1 MNAHYNRSLLNTLR
15 APLQESLLQ
24 MADQCSQVMQGA
36 RHPHAMDLGESA
48 NRVTG
53 SLEMIGCTAL
63 AKVAATVE
71 TVCGRL
77 PEYERNGWTHEQAV
91 GHAKDVHVVIQ
102 GMLKHLRDL
111 ADDRADLPVR
121 LWPSWARLVE
131 RMGEQ
136 APNPEELFEIDPN
149 FTDLTFAT
157 LDQDYLRKV
166 VDTAII
172 RSEEILRLLEKAER
186 AEQVEPALQKGSS
199 LFDWLYGLLHRRGFQ
214 GYWLVLRAR
223 VALGLLQGSSAWWP
237 KEAWSRLFDQALL
250 ELHKFREDNLKVQ
263 PSRLEEA
270 LAPLLQRWP
279 LSWTMAHP
287 ALLEFDQRFGM
298 AGFWKTVDEV
308 RDTQAMMRQ
317 EEFLGHQ
324 EAMGAKLMALRKAWN
339 RHWTERGPIED
350 AQGALL
356 GWLEERP
363 RFAPYG
369 IDPLFTAFRRV
380 ADHLGQ
386 QKGLG
391 GNTAAS
397 MEIARGIVWLEEF
410 VAQPARDD
418 VALIAQAEIIAR
430 RIDLALRQQP
440 LDELPPV
447 RWTPARR
454 QQQHRK
460 AMGLARRQIHEDME
474 VLKENLDEW
483 FRFKEAETGQR
494 LPEVVRKA
502 RQSADMLHVIG
513 QPGASDVLGRL
524 ADWIAAMQSVPHALP
539 SGVTPERLAEGVAH
553 LEAHLEALG
562 RDDPEA
568 SKWLALASQGV
579 LDHAAP
585 PPRRISMPLAEVEP
599 PVLPSDAN
607 TRTMAPIAP
616 PPSDLSTHR
625 LTEEPMNTSPD
636 DTDEW
641 FNELGDVSQA
651 LRPLDAE
658 SAHASHVGAAEQS
671 VTPLPENVQL
681 ARLFLEEADKVLE
694 EMHHAHDHLCKN
706 PRREDA
712 WETLRRGFHTLKG
725 SGRLVGY
732 EAWGSLA
739 GEWEDRVHDGELM
752 HERYGDAWQAAF
764 PIWMEW
770 FRTEVL
776 RQFDA
781 LEDNEPAVW
790 NPDSAKAALASLGA
804 AQASVASYDDSQ
816 ERDADSPADA
826 NLPTAERP
834 AFEVAPSFAPE
845 AHEEPSALADIV
857 ILSGTE
863 EAESEEDGVSEGPDP
878 EVLAMAQQEMHT
890 HRGSLETVL
899 EQGGPWE
906 EAHRLVHTIA
916 SLAAMLGQMGLYER
930 ARAVEHRLE
939 NRDESSWRQASRQ
952 LLEQWED
959 SEAES
964 PAIPGEIQSSVSSND
979 DDWQV
984 VFESL
989 GAMADQ
995 IQRLSDAME
1004 RLWTQRQKGG

>member
-15 APLQESLLQ
+15 VPLQESLQQ
-24 MADQCSQVMQGA
+24 MADQCSQVVQGT
-36 RHPHAMDLGESA
+36 RHPHSMDLGESA

-91 GHAKDVHVVIQ
+91 GHAQDVHVVIQ
-102 GMLKHLRDL
+102 AILKHLRDL
-111 ADDRADLPVR
+111 AEDRADLPVR

-131 RMGEQ
+131 RMGEH

-149 FTDLTFAT
+149 FTDLAFAT
-157 LDQDYLRKV
+157 LDQEYLRKV
-166 VDTAII
+166 VDSAII
-172 RSEEILRLLEKAER
+172 RSEEVLALLAKAER
-186 AEQVEPALQKGSS
+186 AEEVEPALQKGSS

-237 KEAWSRLFDQALL
+237 KEAWTRLFDQALL

-279 LSWTMAHP
+279 LSWTVAHP
-287 ALLEFDQRFGM
+287 ALREFDQRFGM

-350 AQGALL
+350 AQGVLL

-369 IDPLFTAFRRV
+369 LDPLFTAFRRV

-386 QKGLG
+386 QKGLA

-397 MEIARGIVWLEEF
+397 MEIARGVVWLEEF
-410 VAQPARDD
+410 VAQPVRDD
-418 VALIAQAEIIAR
+418 AALIAQAELIAR
-430 RIDLALRQQP
+430 RIDMALRQQS
-440 LDELPPV
+440 LDDLPAV
-447 RWTPARR
+447 RWTAPRR
-454 QQQHRK
+454 HQQHRK
-460 AMGLARRQIHEDME
+460 AMAIVRRQAHEDLE
-474 VLKENLDEW
+474 VLKETLDEW
-483 FRFKEAETGQR
+483 FRFKESETGQR
-494 LPEVVRKA
+494 LPEVVCKA
-502 RQSADMLHVIG
+502 RQSADMLHVVG
-513 QPGASDVLGRL
+513 LTGAAEVLSRL
-524 ADWIAAMQSVPHALP
+524 ADWIAAMQSHPHALP
-539 SGVTPERLAEGVAH
+539 SGVSPERLAEGVAH
-553 LEAHLEALG
+553 LEAHLDALG

-568 SKWLALASQGV
+568 SRWLAMASQGV
-579 LDHAAP
+579 LEHPVLAGRRTP
-585 PPRRISMPLAEVEP
+585 PPMANPMPEVLPLPSIADTSTMSGNVEAV
-599 PVLPSDAN
+599 PVLP
-607 TRTMAPIAP
+607 
-616 PPSDLSTHR
+616 THR
-625 LTEEPMNTSPD
+625 LAEEPMNTPPD

-641 FNELGDVSQA
+641 FNELGDVSQSIQ
-651 LRPLDAE
+651 PTAE
-658 SAHASHVGAAEQS
+658 PT
-671 VTPLPENVQL
+671 VTPLPDNEHL
-681 ARLFLEEADKVLE
+681 ARLFLEEADKVLG
-694 EMHHAHDHLCKN
+694 EMHLAHDQLVNK
-706 PRREDA
+706 PLREDA

-725 SGRLVGY
+725 SGRLVGF
-732 EAWGSLA
+732 EAWGNLA
-739 GEWEDRVHDGELM
+739 GEWEDRVHEGELI
-752 HERYGDAWQAAF
+752 HESYGPAWQAAF

-770 FRTEVL
+770 FRSEVL

-781 LEDNEPAVW
+781 LEDGEPAIW
-790 NPDSAKAALASLGA
+790 DPGMARTALASLA
-804 AQASVASYDDSQ
+804 APAAASAGFDEDSEDAAPAENDSALTNADMVRDD
-816 ERDADSPADA
+816 AG
-826 NLPTAERP
+826 L
-834 AFEVAPSFAPE
+834 
-845 AHEEPSALADIV
+845 ALADIIV
-857 ILSGTE
+857 PASVSEEGVAMTE
-863 EAESEEDGVSEGPDP
+863 EPPASEGPDP
-878 EVLAMAQQEMHT
+878 EVLALAQQEMHM
-890 HRGSLETVL
+890 HRGNLESLL

-916 SLAAMLGQMGLYER
+916 SLAAMTGQMGLYAR

-939 NRDESSWRQASRQ
+939 NRDETSWRQDSRQ

-959 SEAES
+959 SQVVLPDS
-964 PAIPGEIQSSVSSND
+964 PGEIQASSPTHD

-1004 RLWTQRQKGG
+1004 RLWNQRQKGG